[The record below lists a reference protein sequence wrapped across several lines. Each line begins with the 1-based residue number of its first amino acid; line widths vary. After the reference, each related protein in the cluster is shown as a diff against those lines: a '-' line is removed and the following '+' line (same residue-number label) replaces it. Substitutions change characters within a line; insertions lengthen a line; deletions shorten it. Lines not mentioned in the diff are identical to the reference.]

1 MANTFY
7 NPKNQYGEL
16 LISKKDAIT
25 IINNTAG
32 DINNRIDSEVDEL
45 NTLISDTEK
54 QLVEKI
60 STTKKEVTDHII
72 KVDEKHSLIIEEVL
86 ASEGVDP
93 HEHFRIT
100 IEGRWENAIASG
112 TLKEFAWKLAK
123 TVFLIKNSPVQCDC
137 STACV
142 CDDTY
147 EEFICINPTKITESE
162 KPRFTRLG
170 AVDSILATTKLPG
183 SSILA
188 SDIYHTQDWDNF
200 TNNDKPVA
208 GISVAPIALR
218 DFVHA
223 DTAISA
229 RLDAR
234 SAEIQKDID
243 TINDNLG
250 HIRTELDGTIAEDG
264 ISGSR
269 LDIIER
275 VIGIN
280 GCCDNKETCSNKN
293 HDTTCEYCEP
303 DCNIFCK
310 INDINIRLEDNDR
323 NDRELS
329 ASLEETNSNLDELS
343 ESTDVRFI
351 ETHNTI
357 TALDEKHIQHV
368 GEIYSTINTKVEEI
382 NTSIDATNESLGSA
396 HSRIDSLKKEHD
408 ALVEAN
414 RNEHNEIIG
423 IIGANKA
430 ETIAKFYELDKV
442 DAAQNSEIGRIE
454 DKIERE
460 INDRIIL
467 AGQYSDLNN
476 RVNDLHT
483 DCVSLRSDID
493 SHTAAADIMHTK
505 LAADISK
512 NAENLEIAKVQ
523 NASEHSFFASDIN
536 NASIKLSELQSTV
549 TANNEYIQ
557 GEINSLRTRST
568 ESETAIS
575 NLEQITS
582 ELNNEVGN
590 IVERLS
596 AVKTSLE
603 ATVEQ
608 AGDNAKDI
616 TSINTRL
623 VTAESLIATNNVER
637 IKNIEDLANSLT
649 EEVATRL
656 NNDLNVEDRCRQY
669 SDELILQLTTSTDT
683 KLTKKVDT
691 ETYETRVADVN
702 AEIIV
707 IKKDISDHVGVS
719 NTNFTV
725 VNSRIDSLAALQE
738 KSQSDIS
745 RIDAQ
750 TSINTSDITDIKENI
765 STNLQSINGINAQLE
780 TCKDNIATSQS
791 DITDIKE
798 NISTNLQSING
809 INTQLETCKNDIAT
823 SQSDITVIRESV
835 NTNIQSINT
844 LNDAVETCKDNI
856 SSLMSADEVIKSDLD
871 EVKDEFTEIST
882 SFETLKNL
890 VNTYQGNINIFAK
903 ITLKNGNAII
913 SKEKILNRISA
924 GDERYWTITVN
935 SVQEKISENNY
946 EIIYPEIKYTSEN
959 IEITFGDTDIEV
971 LISFVGINTT
981 TNDII
986 TL

>member
-7 NPKNQYGEL
+7 KPKNEYGEL
-16 LISKKDAIT
+16 LISEKDAIT
-25 IINNTAG
+25 IINNTAD
-32 DINNRIDSEVDEL
+32 DINNHIDSEVDEL
-45 NTLISDTEK
+45 NGIISDTEK
-54 QLVEKI
+54 SLSEKINEADLLLNEKINDTNDQLNEKIDTVEKQ
-60 STTKKEVTDHII
+60 VTEHII
-72 KVDEKHSLIIEEVL
+72 EVDEKHSLIIEEVL

-100 IEGRWENAIASG
+100 IEGRWEEAIAAG
-112 TLKEFAWKLAK
+112 TLKQFAWGLAK
-123 TVFLIKNSPVQCDC
+123 TVFLIKNAPIKCDC
-137 STACV
+137 VDTCA
-142 CDDTY
+142 CDDTF
-147 EEFICINPTKITESE
+147 EEFICINPTKITEGE

-170 AVDSILATTKLPG
+170 AVDSILATSKLPG
-183 SSILA
+183 SSILI
-188 SDIYHTQDWDNF
+188 SDIYHTSDWEDF
-200 TNNDKPVA
+200 SNNDKPIA
-208 GISVAPIALR
+208 GLSVAPIALR

-234 SAEIQKDID
+234 SAEIQQDID
-243 TINDNLG
+243 EINDNLD

-269 LDIIER
+269 LDVIER

-329 ASLEETNSNLDELS
+329 AALEETNSNLDELS
-343 ESTDVRFI
+343 ELTDTRFV

-357 TALDEKHIQHV
+357 TALDEKHVQ
-368 GEIYSTINTKVEEI
+368 YVEEI
-382 NTSIDATNESLGSA
+382 NTSIDATNESLDSA

-408 ALVEAN
+408 TLVEAN

-430 ETIAKFYELDKV
+430 ETVAKFYELDKV

-460 INDRIIL
+460 INDRISL

-493 SHTAAADIMHTK
+493 SHSAAADIMHTK

-523 NASEHSFFASDIN
+523 NASEHSILASNIEN
-536 NASIKLSELQSTV
+536 NSKKLSELQAAV
-549 TANNEYIQ
+549 TANSEYTQ

-568 ESETAIS
+568 GSETKIS

-582 ELNNEVGN
+582 ELNDEVGN

-596 AVKTSLE
+596 TVKTSLD

-608 AGDNAKDI
+608 ANDNAKDI

-637 IKNIEDLANSLT
+637 LKDIERLANSLT

-656 NNDLNVEDRCRQY
+656 NNDLNVEASCKQY
-669 SDELILQLTTSTDT
+669 SDELISQLTVSTDT
-683 KLTKKVDT
+683 KLAKKVDN

-702 AEIIV
+702 AEINL

-719 NTNFTV
+719 NTNFTA
-725 VNSRIDSLAALQE
+725 VNSRIDSLVTLQE
-738 KSQSDIS
+738 KSQGDIS

-750 TSINTSDITDIKENI
+750 TSINTSDI
-765 STNLQSINGINAQLE
+765 A
-780 TCKDNIATSQS
+780 
-791 DITDIKE
+791 DIKE

-823 SQSDITVIRESV
+823 SQSDIAAIRESV
-835 NTNIQSINT
+835 NTNTQSINT
-844 LNDAVETCKDNI
+844 LNNAVETCKDNI
-856 SSLMSADEVIKSDLD
+856 SSLMSVDEVIKSDLD
-871 EVKDEFTEIST
+871 EIKDEFTEIST

-890 VNTYQGNINIFAK
+890 VDAHQGNINIFAK

-924 GDERYWTITVN
+924 GDERYWTISVN
-935 SVQEKISENNY
+935 SVQEKISESNY

-971 LISFVGINTT
+971 LVSFVGINTT

>member
-7 NPKNQYGEL
+7 KPKNEYGEL
-16 LISKKDAIT
+16 LISEKDAIT

-45 NTLISDTEK
+45 NGIISDTEK
-54 QLVEKI
+54 SLEEKINEADLLLNEKINDTNDQLNEKIDTVEKQ
-60 STTKKEVTDHII
+60 VTEHII
-72 KVDEKHSLIIEEVL
+72 EVDEKHSLIIEEIL

-93 HEHFRIT
+93 HEHFRLT
-100 IEGRWENAIASG
+100 IESDWETAINEG
-112 TLKEFAWKLAK
+112 TLKEFAWRLAK
-123 TVFLIKNSPVQCDC
+123 TVFLVKNAPIKCECVTTC
-137 STACV
+137 S

-147 EEFICINPTKITESE
+147 EEFICINPTKITEGE

-170 AVDSILATTKLPG
+170 AVDSILATSKLPG
-183 SSILA
+183 SSVLV
-188 SDIYHTQDWDNF
+188 SDIYHTVDWEDF
-200 TNNDKPVA
+200 ANNDKPVA
-208 GISVAPIALR
+208 GLSIAPIALR

-223 DTAISA
+223 DTTISA

-234 SAEIQKDID
+234 SEEIQKDID
-243 TINDNLG
+243 AINDNLS

-269 LDIIER
+269 IDIIER

-280 GCCDNKETCSNKN
+280 GCCDNKEECSNKN
-293 HDTTCEYCEP
+293 HNTTCEYCEP

-310 INDINIRLEDNDR
+310 INDINIRLDDNDR
-323 NDRELS
+323 NDQELS
-329 ASLEETNSNLDELS
+329 AALEETNSNLDELS
-343 ESTDVRFI
+343 ESTDVRFTEI
-351 ETHNTI
+351 HNTI
-357 TALDEKHIQHV
+357 TALDEKHVQQV
-368 GEIYSTINTKVEEI
+368 EEIYSTINTKVEEI
-382 NTSIDATNESLGSA
+382 NTSIDATNESLDSA
-396 HSRIDSLKKEHD
+396 HSRIDSLKKEHGT
-408 ALVEAN
+408 LVEAN

-423 IIGANKA
+423 IIGTNKA
-430 ETIAKFYELDKV
+430 ETVAKFYELDKV

-460 INDRIIL
+460 INDRISL

-483 DCVSLRSDID
+483 NCVSLRSDID
-493 SHTAAADIMHTK
+493 SHSAAADITHTK

-523 NASEHSFFASDIN
+523 NANEHSLFASNIEN
-536 NASIKLSELQSTV
+536 SSKKLSELQATV
-549 TANNEYIQ
+549 TTNNEYTQ

-568 ESETAIS
+568 SSEIAIS
-575 NLEQITS
+575 NLEQVTS
-582 ELNNEVGN
+582 ELNDEVGN

-596 AVKTSLE
+596 TVKTSLD
-603 ATVEQ
+603 ANIEQ
-608 AGDNAKDI
+608 TIDNAKDI
-616 TSINTRL
+616 TSIDTRL
-623 VTAESLIATNNVER
+623 VTAENLIATNNVER

-649 EEVATRL
+649 EEVAARL
-656 NNDLNVEDRCRQY
+656 NGDSNVEASCKQY
-669 SDELILQLTTSTDT
+669 SDELVSQLATSTDT
-683 KLTKKVDT
+683 KLAKKVDT

-702 AEIIV
+702 AEINL
-707 IKKDISDHVGVS
+707 IKKDISDHAGVA
-719 NTNFTV
+719 NTNFTA
-725 VNSRIDSLAALQE
+725 VNSRIDSLVTLQE
-738 KSQSDIS
+738 KSQGDIS

-750 TSINTSDITDIKENI
+750 TSINTSDIV
-765 STNLQSINGINAQLE
+765 
-780 TCKDNIATSQS
+780 
-791 DITDIKE
+791 DIKE

-809 INTQLETCKNDIAT
+809 INTQIETCKNDIAT
-823 SQSDITVIRESV
+823 SQSNITAIRENV
-835 NTNIQSINT
+835 NTNTQSINT

-856 SSLMSADEVIKSDLD
+856 NSLISADEVIKSDLD

-882 SFETLKNL
+882 SFESLKNL
-890 VNTYQGNINIFAK
+890 VDTHQGNINIFAK
-903 ITLKNGNAII
+903 IALKNGNAII

-924 GDERYWTITVN
+924 GEEKYWTIAVN
-935 SVQEKISENNY
+935 SVQEKLSEGNY

>member
-7 NPKNQYGEL
+7 KPKNEYGEL
-16 LISKKDAIT
+16 LISEKDAIT

-45 NTLISDTEK
+45 NGIISDTEK
-54 QLVEKI
+54 SLTEKINEADLLLNEKINDTSDQLNEKIDTVEKQ
-60 STTKKEVTDHII
+60 VTEHII
-72 KVDEKHSLIIEEVL
+72 EVDEKHSLIIEEVL

-100 IEGRWENAIASG
+100 IEGRWEDAIATG
-112 TLKEFAWKLAK
+112 TLKQFAWGLAK
-123 TVFLIKNSPVQCDC
+123 TVFLIKNAPIKCDC
-137 STACV
+137 VDTCA
-142 CDDTY
+142 CDDTF
-147 EEFICINPTKITESE
+147 EEFICINPTKITEGE

-170 AVDSILATTKLPG
+170 AVDSILATSKLPG
-183 SSILA
+183 SSILV
-188 SDIYHTQDWDNF
+188 SDIYHTSDWEDF
-200 TNNDKPVA
+200 SNNDKPNA
-208 GISVAPIALR
+208 GLSVAPIALR

-234 SAEIQKDID
+234 SAEIQQDID
-243 TINDNLG
+243 AINDNLD

-269 LDIIER
+269 LDVIER

-329 ASLEETNSNLDELS
+329 AALEETNSNLDALS
-343 ESTDVRFI
+343 ESTDARFD

-357 TALDEKHIQHV
+357 TALDEKHVQHV
-368 GEIYSTINTKVEEI
+368 EEIYSTINTKVEEI
-382 NTSIDATNESLGSA
+382 NTSITATNESLGSA

-408 ALVEAN
+408 TLVEAN

-430 ETIAKFYELDKV
+430 ETVAKFYELDKV

-460 INDRIIL
+460 INDRISL

-493 SHTAAADIMHTK
+493 SHSAATDIMHTK

-523 NASEHSFFASDIN
+523 NASEHSIFASNIEN
-536 NASIKLSELQSTV
+536 SSKKLSELQTTV
-549 TANNEYIQ
+549 TANSEYTQ

-568 ESETAIS
+568 GSETKIS

-582 ELNNEVGN
+582 ELNDEVGN

-596 AVKTSLE
+596 TVKTSLD

-608 AGDNAKDI
+608 ANDNAKDI
-616 TSINTRL
+616 TSINARL

-656 NNDLNVEDRCRQY
+656 NNDLNVEARCKQY
-669 SDELILQLTTSTDT
+669 SDELISQLTISTDT
-683 KLTKKVDT
+683 KLAKKVDT

-702 AEIIV
+702 AEINL
-707 IKKDISDHVGVS
+707 IKKDVSDHVGVS
-719 NTNFTV
+719 NTNFTA
-725 VNSRIDSLAALQE
+725 VNSRIDSLVTLQE
-738 KSQSDIS
+738 KSQGDIS

-750 TSINTSDITDIKENI
+750 TSINTSDI
-765 STNLQSINGINAQLE
+765 A
-780 TCKDNIATSQS
+780 
-791 DITDIKE
+791 DIKE

-823 SQSDITVIRESV
+823 SQSDITAIRENV
-835 NTNIQSINT
+835 NTNTQSINT

-856 SSLMSADEVIKSDLD
+856 NSLMSVDEVIKSDLD

-890 VNTYQGNINIFAK
+890 VDTHQGNINIFAK
-903 ITLKNGNAII
+903 VTLKNGNAII

-935 SVQEKISENNY
+935 SVQEKISESNY

-959 IEITFGDTDIEV
+959 IEITFGDTNIEV

>member
-7 NPKNQYGEL
+7 KPKNEYGEL
-16 LISKKDAIT
+16 LISEKDAVT

-32 DINNRIDSEVDEL
+32 DINNRIDSEVNEL
-45 NTLISDTEK
+45 NAIISDTEK
-54 QLVEKI
+54 SLTDKINEADLLLNEKI
-60 STTKKEVTDHII
+60 NDTSDQLNEKIDNVKKQATEHIVE
-72 KVDEKHSLIIEEVL
+72 VDEKHSLIIEEVL

-100 IEGRWENAIASG
+100 IEGRWEEAIAAG
-112 TLKEFAWKLAK
+112 TLKQFAWGLAK
-123 TVFLIKNSPVQCDC
+123 TVFLIKNAPIKCDC
-137 STACV
+137 VDTCT
-142 CDDTY
+142 CDDTF
-147 EEFICINPTKITESE
+147 EEFICINPTKITEGE

-170 AVDSILATTKLPG
+170 AVDSILATSKLPG
-183 SSILA
+183 SSILV
-188 SDIYHTQDWDNF
+188 SDIYHTSDWEDF
-200 TNNDKPVA
+200 SNNDKPIA
-208 GISVAPIALR
+208 GLSVAPIALR

-229 RLDAR
+229 RLDAK

-243 TINDNLG
+243 AINDNLN

-329 ASLEETNSNLDELS
+329 AALEETNSNLDELS
-343 ESTDVRFI
+343 ESTDARFD
-351 ETHNTI
+351 EAHNTI
-357 TALDEKHIQHV
+357 TALDEKHVQQV
-368 GEIYSTINTKVEEI
+368 GEIYSAINTKVEEI
-382 NTSIDATNESLGSA
+382 NTSINATNESLSSA

-408 ALVEAN
+408 SLVEAN

-430 ETIAKFYELDKV
+430 ETVAKFYELDKV

-460 INDRIIL
+460 INDRISL

-493 SHTAAADIMHTK
+493 SHSAAADIMHTK

-523 NASEHSFFASDIN
+523 NASEHSIFASNIEN
-536 NASIKLSELQSTV
+536 SSKKLSELQATV
-549 TANNEYIQ
+549 TANNEYAQ
-557 GEINSLRTRST
+557 SEINSLRTRST
-568 ESETAIS
+568 GSEIKIS
-575 NLEQITS
+575 NLEQVTS

-590 IVERLS
+590 IAERLS
-596 AVKTSLE
+596 TVKTSLE
-603 ATVEQ
+603 ANVEQ
-608 AGDNAKDI
+608 TNDNAKDI
-616 TSINTRL
+616 TSINARL
-623 VTAESLIATNNVER
+623 ITAENLIATNNVER

-649 EEVATRL
+649 EEIATRL
-656 NNDLNVEDRCRQY
+656 NNDLNVEASSKQY
-669 SDELILQLTTSTDT
+669 SDELVSQLTTS
-683 KLTKKVDT
+683 
-691 ETYETRVADVN
+691 
-702 AEIIV
+702 
-707 IKKDISDHVGVS
+707 IKKDISDHVGVT
-719 NTNFTV
+719 NTNFAA
-725 VNSRIDSLAALQE
+725 VNSRIDSLVTLQE
-738 KSQSDIS
+738 KSQGDIS

-750 TSINTSDITDIKENI
+750 TATNTSDITDIK
-765 STNLQSINGINAQLE
+765 GG
-780 TCKDNIATSQS
+780 
-791 DITDIKE
+791 
-798 NISTNLQSING
+798 ISTNLQSING

-823 SQSDITVIRESV
+823 SQSNITAIRESV
-835 NTNIQSINT
+835 NTNTQSINT
-844 LNDAVETCKDNI
+844 LNDAVETCKVNI
-856 SSLMSADEVIKSDLD
+856 NSLMSADEVIKSDLD

-890 VNTYQGNINIFAK
+890 VDTRQGNINIFGR
-903 ITLKNGNAII
+903 ISLVNGNAII
-913 SKEKILNRISA
+913 SKEKILNRIDA
-924 GDERYWTITVN
+924 GEESNWIITVN
-935 SVQEKISENNY
+935 SVQEEGPEGRL

-959 IEITFGDTDIEV
+959 IEITFGSNNINV
-971 LISFVGINTT
+971 LVSFVGINTT
-981 TNDII
+981 NNDII

>member
-7 NPKNQYGEL
+7 KPKNEYGEL
-16 LISKKDAIT
+16 LISEKDAVT

-45 NTLISDTEK
+45 NAIISDTEK
-54 QLVEKI
+54 SLTDKINEADLLLNEKI
-60 STTKKEVTDHII
+60 NDTNDQLNEKIDNVKKQATEHII
-72 KVDEKHSLIIEEVL
+72 EVDEKHSLIIEEVL

-100 IEGRWENAIASG
+100 IERRWEEAIATG
-112 TLKEFAWKLAK
+112 TLKQFAWGLAK
-123 TVFLIKNSPVQCDC
+123 TVFLIKNAPIKCDC
-137 STACV
+137 VDTCA
-142 CDDTY
+142 CDDTF
-147 EEFICINPTKITESE
+147 EEFICINPTKITEGE

-170 AVDSILATTKLPG
+170 AVDSILATSKLPG
-183 SSILA
+183 SSILV
-188 SDIYHTQDWDNF
+188 SDIYHTSDWEDF
-200 TNNDKPVA
+200 SNNDKPIA
-208 GISVAPIALR
+208 GLSVAPIALR

-243 TINDNLG
+243 AINDNLD

-293 HDTTCEYCEP
+293 HDTACEYCEP

-329 ASLEETNSNLDELS
+329 AALDETNSNLDALS
-343 ESTDVRFI
+343 ESTDSRFE
-351 ETHNTI
+351 ETHDTI
-357 TALDEKHIQHV
+357 TALDEKHVQHV
-368 GEIYSTINTKVEEI
+368 EEIYSTINTKVEEI

-408 ALVEAN
+408 ALVETN

-430 ETIAKFYELDKV
+430 ETVAKFYELDKV

-460 INDRIIL
+460 INDRISL

-493 SHTAAADIMHTK
+493 GHSAAADIMHTK

-523 NASEHSFFASDIN
+523 NASEHSIFASNIEN
-536 NASIKLSELQSTV
+536 SSKKLSELQATV
-549 TANNEYIQ
+549 TANSEYTQ

-568 ESETAIS
+568 GSETKIS

-582 ELNNEVGN
+582 ELNDEVGN
-590 IVERLS
+590 IFERLS
-596 AVKTSLE
+596 TVKTSLD

-608 AGDNAKDI
+608 ANDNAKDI
-616 TSINTRL
+616 TSINARL

-656 NNDLNVEDRCRQY
+656 NNDLNVEARCKQY
-669 SDELILQLTTSTDT
+669 SDELISQLTTSTDI
-683 KLTKKVDT
+683 KLAKKVDT

-702 AEIIV
+702 AEINL
-707 IKKDISDHVGVS
+707 IKKDISDHVGVT
-719 NTNFTV
+719 NTNFTA
-725 VNSRIDSLAALQE
+725 VNSRIDSLVTLQE
-738 KSQSDIS
+738 KSQGDIS
-745 RIDAQ
+745 RIDTQ
-750 TSINTSDITDIKENI
+750 TSINT
-765 STNLQSINGINAQLE
+765 
-780 TCKDNIATSQS
+780 S

-823 SQSDITVIRESV
+823 SQSDITVIRENV
-835 NTNIQSINT
+835 NTNTQSINT

-871 EVKDEFTEIST
+871 EIKDEFTEIST

-890 VNTYQGNINIFAK
+890 VDTRQGNVNIFGR
-903 ITLKNGNAII
+903 ISLVNGNAII
-913 SKEKILNRISA
+913 SKEKILNRIDA
-924 GDERYWTITVN
+924 GEESNWIITVN
-935 SVQEKISENNY
+935 SVQEESPEGGL

-959 IEITFGDTDIEV
+959 IEITFGNNNINV

-981 TNDII
+981 NNDII

>member
-7 NPKNQYGEL
+7 KPKNEYGEL
-16 LISKKDAIT
+16 LISEKDAIT

-45 NTLISDTEK
+45 NGIISDTEK
-54 QLVEKI
+54 SLEEKINEADLLLNEKINDTNDQLNEKIDTVEKQ
-60 STTKKEVTDHII
+60 VTEHII
-72 KVDEKHSLIIEEVL
+72 EVNEKHSLIIEEIL

-93 HEHFRIT
+93 HEHFRLT
-100 IEGRWENAIASG
+100 IESDWETAINEG
-112 TLKEFAWKLAK
+112 TLKEFAWRLAK
-123 TVFLIKNSPVQCDC
+123 TVFLVKNAPIKCECVTTC
-137 STACV
+137 S

-147 EEFICINPTKITESE
+147 EEFICINPTKITEGE

-170 AVDSILATTKLPG
+170 AVDSILATSKLPG
-183 SSILA
+183 SSVLI
-188 SDIYHTQDWDNF
+188 SDIYHTVDWEDF
-200 TNNDKPVA
+200 ANNDKPVA
-208 GISVAPIALR
+208 GLSVAPIALR

-234 SAEIQKDID
+234 SEEIQKDID
-243 TINDNLG
+243 TINDNLS

-269 LDIIER
+269 IDIIER

-280 GCCDNKETCSNKN
+280 GCCDNKEECSNKN
-293 HDTTCEYCEP
+293 HNATCEYCEP

-310 INDINIRLEDNDR
+310 INDINIRLDDNDR
-323 NDRELS
+323 NDQELS
-329 ASLEETNSNLDELS
+329 AALEETNSNLDELS
-343 ESTDVRFI
+343 ESTDVRFA

-357 TALDEKHIQHV
+357 TALDEKHVQQV
-368 GEIYSTINTKVEEI
+368 EEIYSAINIKVEEI
-382 NTSIDATNESLGSA
+382 NTSIDATNESLDSA
-396 HSRIDSLKKEHD
+396 HSRIDSLKKEYD

-423 IIGANKA
+423 IIGTNKA
-430 ETIAKFYELDKV
+430 ETVAKFYELDKV

-460 INDRIIL
+460 INDRISL

-483 DCVSLRSDID
+483 DCVSLRSDIN

-523 NASEHSFFASDIN
+523 NASEHSIFVSNIEN
-536 NASIKLSELQSTV
+536 SGKKLSELQATV
-549 TANNEYIQ
+549 TANNEYTQ

-568 ESETAIS
+568 SSEIAIS
-575 NLEQITS
+575 NLEQVTS
-582 ELNNEVGN
+582 ELNDEVGN

-596 AVKTSLE
+596 TVKTSLD
-603 ATVEQ
+603 ANIEQ
-608 AGDNAKDI
+608 TIDNAKDI

-623 VTAESLIATNNVER
+623 VTAENY
-637 IKNIEDLANSLT
+637 IEDLANSLT
-649 EEVATRL
+649 EEIAARL
-656 NNDLNVEDRCRQY
+656 NSDSNV
-669 SDELILQLTTSTDT
+669 
-683 KLTKKVDT
+683 
-691 ETYETRVADVN
+691 VADVN
-702 AEIIV
+702 TEINL
-707 IKKDISDHVGVS
+707 IKKDISDHVSVA
-719 NTNFTV
+719 NTNFTA
-725 VNSRIDSLAALQE
+725 VNSRIDSLVTLQE
-738 KSQSDIS
+738 KSQGDIS

-750 TSINTSDITDIKENI
+750 TSINTSDI
-765 STNLQSINGINAQLE
+765 A
-780 TCKDNIATSQS
+780 
-791 DITDIKE
+791 DIKE

-823 SQSDITVIRESV
+823 SQSNITAIRENV
-835 NTNIQSINT
+835 NTNTQSINT

-856 SSLMSADEVIKSDLD
+856 NSLISTDEVIKSDLD

-882 SFETLKNL
+882 SFESLKNL
-890 VNTYQGNINIFAK
+890 VDTHQGNINIFAK
-903 ITLKNGNAII
+903 IALKNGNAII

-924 GDERYWTITVN
+924 GEEKYWTIVVN
-935 SVQEKISENNY
+935 SVQEKLSEDNY

>member
-7 NPKNQYGEL
+7 KPKNEYGEL
-16 LISKKDAIT
+16 LISEKDAIT

-45 NTLISDTEK
+45 NGIISDTEK
-54 QLVEKI
+54 SLTEKINEADLLLNEKINDTNDQLNEKIDTVEKQ
-60 STTKKEVTDHII
+60 VTEHII
-72 KVDEKHSLIIEEVL
+72 EVDEKHSLIIEEVL

-100 IEGRWENAIASG
+100 IEGRWEEAIATG
-112 TLKEFAWKLAK
+112 TLKQFAWGLAK
-123 TVFLIKNSPVQCDC
+123 TVFLIKNAPIKCDC
-137 STACV
+137 VDTCA
-142 CDDTY
+142 CDDTF
-147 EEFICINPTKITESE
+147 EEFICINPTKITEGE

-170 AVDSILATTKLPG
+170 AVDSILATSKLPG
-183 SSILA
+183 SSILV
-188 SDIYHTQDWDNF
+188 SDIYHTIDWEDF
-200 TNNDKPVA
+200 SNNDKPVA
-208 GISVAPIALR
+208 GLSVAPIALR

-234 SAEIQKDID
+234 STEIQKDID
-243 TINDNLG
+243 AINDNLD

-269 LDIIER
+269 LDVIER

-280 GCCDNKETCSNKN
+280 GCCDNKEACSNKN
-293 HDTTCEYCEP
+293 HNITCEYCEP

-329 ASLEETNSNLDELS
+329 AALEETNSNLDELS
-343 ESTDVRFI
+343 ESTDARFA
-351 ETHNTI
+351 ETHETI
-357 TALDEKHIQHV
+357 TALDEKHVQQV
-368 GEIYSTINTKVEEI
+368 EEIYSTINTKVEEI
-382 NTSIDATNESLGSA
+382 NTSIDATNESLDSA

-408 ALVEAN
+408 TLVEAN

-423 IIGANKA
+423 IIGTNKA
-430 ETIAKFYELDKV
+430 ETVAKFYELDRV

-460 INDRIIL
+460 INDRISL

-493 SHTAAADIMHTK
+493 SYSATADIVHTK

-523 NASEHSFFASDIN
+523 NASEHSIFASNIEN
-536 NASIKLSELQSTV
+536 SSKKLSELQATV
-549 TANNEYIQ
+549 TANNQYAQ
-557 GEINSLRTRST
+557 NEIGSLRTR
-568 ESETAIS
+568 
-575 NLEQITS
+575 
-582 ELNNEVGN
+582 LNDEVGN

-596 AVKTSLE
+596 TVKTSLD

-608 AGDNAKDI
+608 ANDNAKDI
-616 TSINTRL
+616 TSINARL

-637 IKNIEDLANSLT
+637 TKDINNLDNSLAT
-649 EEVATRL
+649 EITNRL
-656 NNDLNVEDRCRQY
+656 NGDTNTQLVCKQYADTLASDLT
-669 SDELILQLTTSTDT
+669 SSTDI
-683 KLTKKVDT
+683 KLAKKVNT

-702 AEIIV
+702 AEIKS
-707 IKKDISDHVGVS
+707 IKEYISNHD
-719 NTNFTV
+719 TNFTAI
-725 VNSRIDSLAALQE
+725 NSRIDSLVTLQE
-738 KSQSDIS
+738 TSQSDIS
-745 RIDAQ
+745 RIDTQ
-750 TSINTSDITDIKENI
+750 TTTNTSHIT
-765 STNLQSINGINAQLE
+765 A
-780 TCKDNIATSQS
+780 
-791 DITDIKE
+791 
-798 NISTNLQSING
+798 
-809 INTQLETCKNDIAT
+809 
-823 SQSDITVIRESV
+823 IRENV
-835 NTNIQSINT
+835 NTNTQSINT
-844 LNDAVETCKDNI
+844 LIAEVETCKDDI
-856 SSLMSADEVIKSDLD
+856 SSFEVIKSDLD
-871 EVKDEFTEIST
+871 DVKDEFTEIST

-890 VNTYQGNINIFAK
+890 VDISQNNINIFAN

-935 SVQEKISENNY
+935 SVQEKISEGNY

-959 IEITFGDTDIEV
+959 IEITFGNTDIEV
-971 LISFVGINTT
+971 LTSFVCINTT

>member
-7 NPKNQYGEL
+7 KPKNEYGEL
-16 LISKKDAIT
+16 LISEKDAIT

-45 NTLISDTEK
+45 NGIISDTEK
-54 QLVEKI
+54 SLEEKINEADLLLNEKINDTNDQLNEKIDTVEKQ
-60 STTKKEVTDHII
+60 VTEHII
-72 KVDEKHSLIIEEVL
+72 EVDEKHSLIIEEIL

-93 HEHFRIT
+93 HEHFRLT
-100 IEGRWENAIASG
+100 IESDWETAINEG
-112 TLKEFAWKLAK
+112 TLKEFAWRLAK
-123 TVFLIKNSPVQCDC
+123 TVFLVKNAPIKCECVTTC
-137 STACV
+137 S

-147 EEFICINPTKITESE
+147 EEFICINPTKITEGE

-170 AVDSILATTKLPG
+170 AVDSILATSKLPG
-183 SSILA
+183 SSVLV
-188 SDIYHTQDWDNF
+188 SDIYHTVDWEDF
-200 TNNDKPVA
+200 ANNDKPVA
-208 GISVAPIALR
+208 GLSVAPIALR

-234 SAEIQKDID
+234 SEEIQKDID
-243 TINDNLG
+243 AINDNLN

-269 LDIIER
+269 IDIIER

-280 GCCDNKETCSNKN
+280 GCCDNKEECSNKN
-293 HDTTCEYCEP
+293 HNTTCEYCEP

-310 INDINIRLEDNDR
+310 INDINIRLDDNDR
-323 NDRELS
+323 NDQELS
-329 ASLEETNSNLDELS
+329 AALEETNSNLDELS
-343 ESTDVRFI
+343 ESTDVRFA

-357 TALDEKHIQHV
+357 TALDEKHVQQV
-368 GEIYSTINTKVEEI
+368 EEIYSAINTKVEEI
-382 NTSIDATNESLGSA
+382 NTSIDATNESLDSA

-408 ALVEAN
+408 TLVEAN

-423 IIGANKA
+423 IIGTNKA
-430 ETIAKFYELDKV
+430 ETVAKFYELDKV

-460 INDRIIL
+460 INDRISL

-483 DCVSLRSDID
+483 NCVSLRSDID
-493 SHTAAADIMHTK
+493 SHSAAADITHTK

-523 NASEHSFFASDIN
+523 NANEHSLFASNIEN
-536 NASIKLSELQSTV
+536 SSKKLSELQATV
-549 TANNEYIQ
+549 TTNNECTQ

-568 ESETAIS
+568 SSEIAIS
-575 NLEQITS
+575 NLEQVTS
-582 ELNNEVGN
+582 ELNDEVGN

-596 AVKTSLE
+596 TVKTSLD
-603 ATVEQ
+603 ANIEQ
-608 AGDNAKDI
+608 TIDNAKDI

-623 VTAESLIATNNVER
+623 VTAENLIATNNVER

-649 EEVATRL
+649 EEVAARL
-656 NNDLNVEDRCRQY
+656 NGDSNVEASCKQY
-669 SDELILQLTTSTDT
+669 SDELVSQFATST
-683 KLTKKVDT
+683 
-691 ETYETRVADVN
+691 DVN
-702 AEIIV
+702 AEINL
-707 IKKDISDHVGVS
+707 IKKDISDHAGVA
-719 NTNFTV
+719 NTNFTA
-725 VNSRIDSLAALQE
+725 VNSRIDSLVTLQE

-750 TSINTSDITDIKENI
+750 TSNIT
-765 STNLQSINGINAQLE
+765 A
-780 TCKDNIATSQS
+780 
-791 DITDIKE
+791 
-798 NISTNLQSING
+798 
-809 INTQLETCKNDIAT
+809 
-823 SQSDITVIRESV
+823 IRENV
-835 NTNIQSINT
+835 NTNTQSINT

-856 SSLMSADEVIKSDLD
+856 NSLISADEVIKSDLD

-882 SFETLKNL
+882 SFESLKNL
-890 VNTYQGNINIFAK
+890 VDTHQGNINIFAK
-903 ITLKNGNAII
+903 IALKNGNAII

-924 GDERYWTITVN
+924 GEEKYWTIAVN
-935 SVQEKISENNY
+935 SVQEKLSEGNY

>member
-137 STACV
+137 STACA

-183 SSILA
+183 SSILV

-223 DTAISA
+223 DTAIST
-229 RLDAR
+229 RLDVR

-243 TINDNLG
+243 AINDNLG

-329 ASLEETNSNLDELS
+329 AALEETNSNLDELS
-343 ESTDVRFI
+343 ESTDDRFD
-351 ETHNTI
+351 ETH
-357 TALDEKHIQHV
+357 
-368 GEIYSTINTKVEEI
+368 STINTKVEEI

-414 RNEHNEIIG
+414 RKEHNEIIG

-430 ETIAKFYELDKV
+430 ETVAKFYELDKV
-442 DAAQNSEIGRIE
+442 DAAQNIKIGRIE

-476 RVNDLHT
+476 RINDLYT

-493 SHTAAADIMHTK
+493 SHTATADIKHTE

-512 NAENLEIAKVQ
+512 NAENLEIAKVK
-523 NASEHSFFASDIN
+523 NANEHSIFTTNIEITREN
-536 NASIKLSELQSTV
+536 LSALQSVV
-549 TANNEYIQ
+549 TANNEYTQ
-557 GEINSLRTRST
+557 AEINSLRKRST
-568 ESETAIS
+568 DSEREIS
-575 NLEQITS
+575 ELIRITS
-582 ELNNEVGN
+582 
-590 IVERLS
+590 
-596 AVKTSLE
+596 
-603 ATVEQ
+603 
-608 AGDNAKDI
+608 DNAKDI
-616 TSINTRL
+616 ADNKSRIDYIETRIADTDARLTKSISDTDIRL
-623 VTAESLIATNNVER
+623 AKSISDTQINCKEYTDEKVLTINERIIVLENNHNKFAAQNEIDHSSIIATVTSNMGENTVRFNTLDKNVSENTAKLFSLEDKIDREIIDRVAFTEQYSKLDDNLKGLAAKHDDFEVSFNQYKSDHNAQLTDLRNNITSTTTEISILKGNNELEHEEYER
-637 IKNIEDLANSLT
+637 NISTINNKLAEIKTEIDNNISETTIAISELNNKVGVHDHDILTLNNKIESIDELAAKINSLT
-649 EEVATRL
+649 AEDSGIITRL
-656 NNDLNVEDRCRQY
+656 NTAENSINNIDIKASNNAAAIRN
-669 SDELILQLTTSTDT
+669 LTRDTDIT
-683 KLTKKVDT
+683 KGDI
-691 ETYETRVADVN
+691 EN
-702 AEIIV
+702 
-707 IKKDISDHVGVS
+707 IKKDID
-719 NTNFTV
+719 T
-725 VNSRIDSLAALQE
+725 L
-738 KSQSDIS
+738 
-745 RIDAQ
+745 
-750 TSINTSDITDIKENI
+750 
-765 STNLQSINGINAQLE
+765 
-780 TCKDNIATSQS
+780 
-791 DITDIKE
+791 
-798 NISTNLQSING
+798 
-809 INTQLETCKNDIAT
+809 
-823 SQSDITVIRESV
+823 
-835 NTNIQSINT
+835 NTNI
-844 LNDAVETCKDNI
+844 DAREGTI
-856 SSLMSADEVIKSDLD
+856 TIM
-871 EVKDEFTEIST
+871 
-882 SFETLKNL
+882 
-890 VNTYQGNINIFAK
+890 AK
-903 ITLKNGNAII
+903 TILTNGKVTIPT
-913 SKEKILNRISA
+913 EKILNRISRGEEA
-924 GDERYWTITVN
+924 YWMVTVN
-935 SVQEKISENNY
+935 AVYECSETNINK
-946 EIIYPEIKYTSEN
+946 IIYPEIICTPAS
-959 IEITFGDTDIEV
+959 IEIIFAENDSIDRNI
-971 LISFVGINTT
+971 LISFNAINTT

>member
-7 NPKNQYGEL
+7 KPKNEYGEL
-16 LISKKDAIT
+16 LISEKGAIT

-45 NTLISDTEK
+45 NGIISDTEK
-54 QLVEKI
+54 SLTEKINEADLLLNEKINDTNDQLNEKIDTVEKQ
-60 STTKKEVTDHII
+60 VTEHII
-72 KVDEKHSLIIEEVL
+72 EVDEKHSLIIEEVL

-100 IEGRWENAIASG
+100 IEGRWEEAIAAG
-112 TLKEFAWKLAK
+112 TLKQFAWGLAK
-123 TVFLIKNSPVQCDC
+123 TVFLIKNAPIKCDC
-137 STACV
+137 VDTCA
-142 CDDTY
+142 CDDTF
-147 EEFICINPTKITESE
+147 EEFICINPTKITEGE

-170 AVDSILATTKLPG
+170 AVDSILATSKLPG
-183 SSILA
+183 SSILV
-188 SDIYHTQDWDNF
+188 SDIYHTSDWEDF
-200 TNNDKPVA
+200 SNNDKPIA
-208 GISVAPIALR
+208 GLSVAPIALR
-218 DFVHA
+218 DFIHA

-234 SAEIQKDID
+234 SAEIQQDID
-243 TINDNLG
+243 EINDNLD

-269 LDIIER
+269 LDVIER

-329 ASLEETNSNLDELS
+329 AALEETNSNLDALS
-343 ESTDVRFI
+343 ESTDTRFD

-357 TALDEKHIQHV
+357 TALDEKHVQQV
-368 GEIYSTINTKVEEI
+368 EEIYSTINTKVEEI
-382 NTSIDATNESLGSA
+382 NTSIDVTNESLDSA

-408 ALVEAN
+408 TLVEAN

-430 ETIAKFYELDKV
+430 ETVAKFYELDKV
-442 DAAQNSEIGRIE
+442 DAAQNSELGRIE

-460 INDRIIL
+460 INDRISL

-493 SHTAAADIMHTK
+493 SHSAVADIMHTK

-523 NASEHSFFASDIN
+523 NASEHSIFASNIEN
-536 NASIKLSELQSTV
+536 SNKKLSELQATV
-549 TANNEYIQ
+549 TANNEYTQ
-557 GEINSLRTRST
+557 SEINSLRTRST
-568 ESETAIS
+568 GSEIKIS
-575 NLEQITS
+575 NLEQATS
-582 ELNNEVGN
+582 ELDDNVGN
-590 IVERLS
+590 IAERLS
-596 AVKTSLE
+596 TVKTSLD
-603 ATVEQ
+603 TNIEQ
-608 AGDNAKDI
+608 TKDNAKDI
-616 TSINTRL
+616 TSINARL
-623 VTAESLIATNNVER
+623 VTAENLIATNNVER
-637 IKNIEDLANSLT
+637 INDIKDLADSLT
-649 EEVATRL
+649 TEIATRL
-656 NNDLNVEDRCRQY
+656 NNDLNVEASCKQY
-669 SDELILQLTTSTDT
+669 SDELVSQLTTSTDT

-691 ETYETRVADVN
+691 ETYETRVANVN
-702 AEIIV
+702 TEINL
-707 IKKDISDHVGVS
+707 IKKDISDHIGIA
-719 NTNFTV
+719 NTNFTA
-725 VNSRIDSLAALQE
+725 VNSRIDSLVTLQE
-738 KSQSDIS
+738 KSQGDIS
-745 RIDAQ
+745 RIDTQIA
-750 TSINTSDITDIKENI
+750 TNTSDIT
-765 STNLQSINGINAQLE
+765 A
-780 TCKDNIATSQS
+780 
-791 DITDIKE
+791 
-798 NISTNLQSING
+798 
-809 INTQLETCKNDIAT
+809 
-823 SQSDITVIRESV
+823 IRENV
-835 NTNIQSINT
+835 NTNTQSINT

-856 SSLMSADEVIKSDLD
+856 NSLMSADEVIKSDLD

-890 VNTYQGNINIFAK
+890 VDTHQSNINIFAK

-924 GDERYWTITVN
+924 GEERYWTITIN
-935 SVQEKISENNY
+935 SVQEKISESNY